1 MMEYGC
7 IAQKLAHSFSKDIH
21 SRFGSYGYELCELT
35 PTELDTFFA
44 KRDFKGINVT
54 IPYKT
59 DVIKYLDEISDEA
72 RKINAVN
79 TVVNMNGK
87 LCGYNTDYFGL
98 QALLDRSGI
107 MLKGKKVA
115 VLGSGGTA
123 KTAFAVAADCGASE
137 ILTVSRS
144 QKPNCITYDE
154 LYANHTDIQVLINT
168 TPCGMFPDID
178 AVPIDLTHFAN
189 LNAVVDA
196 VYNPLRTRLVCEAGD
211 RGIKAV
217 GGLYM
222 LVSQAAYAAEKFFG
236 DSSYINMTE
245 RVYND
250 VFKARMNAVL
260 IGMPGSGK
268 TTVGKILA
276 ENTGYSFADTD
287 LLAEMF
293 DGRTP
298 KEIITSSGEKYFRLL
313 ERSVAAAL
321 AIDNGK
327 VIATGGGIVLDKR
340 NIDLLRQNGR
350 IYLINTPVEAIIPTD
365 DRPLSS
371 TREMLEKVWSERKE
385 LYFDFADVVIDDTG
399 DPMKTAMLIKED
411 ILENSCD

>member
-1 MMEYGC
+1 MEYGC
-7 IAQKLAHSFSKDIH
+7 IAERLTHSFSKDIH
-21 SRFGSYGYELCELT
+21 SRFGSYEYELCEL
-35 PTELDTFFA
+35 PREALAGFFA

-59 DVIKYLDEISDEA
+59 EVIQYLDEISDEA
-72 RKINAVN
+72 KKINAVN
-79 TVVNMNGK
+79 TVVNVNGR
-87 LCGYNTDYFGL
+87 LCGFNTDFYGMR
-98 QALLDRSGI
+98 ALLKRSGI
-107 MLKGKKVA
+107 ELANKKIA
-115 VLGSGGTA
+115 VLGSGGTSN
-123 KTAFAVAADCGASE
+123 TAFAVAADCGAAQ
-137 ILTVSRS
+137 ILKVSRS
-144 QKPNCITYDE
+144 AKQGCITYAE
-154 LYANHTDIQVLINT
+154 LYENHTDIQVLINT

-178 AVPIDLTHFAN
+178 ASPVDLAQFAA
-189 LNAVVDA
+189 LEAVLDA
-196 VYNPLRTRLVCEAGD
+196 VYNPLRTRLVCEARD

-245 RVYND
+245 RVYNE
-250 VFKARMNAVL
+250 VFRARMNAVL

-276 ENTGYSFADTD
+276 ANTGYGFADTD
-287 LLAEMF
+287 LLVGMF

-298 KEIITSSGEKYFRLL
+298 KEIITSSGEQYFRLL

-327 VIATGGGIVLDKR
+327 AIATGGGIVLDKR

-350 IYLINTPVEAIIPTD
+350 IYLLNTPIDAIIPTD

-371 TREMLEKVWSERKE
+371 TREMLENVWQERKK
-385 LYFDFADVVIDDTG
+385 LYFNSADVIIEYTG
-399 DPMKTAMLIKED
+399 DPAKTAMLIEED